1 MGITFPIV
9 LIGITVLLGIGSYV
23 FMTHKLHEHQIN
35 GNEQYAKDVAGIR
48 TRVAG
53 LFVLFFVIQ
62 FMYLIINFL
71 HPSR

>member
-1 MGITFPIV
+1 
-9 LIGITVLLGIGSYV
+9 
-23 FMTHKLHEHQIN
+23 
-35 GNEQYAKDVAGIR
+35 VAGIR